1 MYSRDLLKMIPDSV
15 MSIQIWKLKALQN
28 WIQHILVSLL
38 VAVEVVFILCVA
50 RKPLETALLGHVTT
64 PYKVQKG
71 VLPLTVATLVSPS
84 TLPHSLVIPPAA
96 ELYFVE
102 V

>member
-1 MYSRDLLKMIPDSV
+1 MYLRDFFKADVKQCDVNSDL
-15 MSIQIWKLKALQN
+15 KLKALQN

-38 VAVEVVFILCVA
+38 VTVVVFILCVA